1 MSKELI
7 IDWKFD
13 GKGKALKEFVNV
25 LFEGV
30 DNDKTY
36 HLKLNIQEQDRQKKI
51 DLYKGVRCND
61 DI

>member
-7 IDWKFD
+7 IDCKFD
-13 GKGKALKEFVNV
+13 GKGKALKNFVNT

-30 DNDKTY
+30 NDEKIY

-51 DLYKGVRCND
+51 LEE
-61 DI
+61 